1 MMSNQSQMLTII
13 HDCVRSGIAQINV
26 KIPLKR
32 PRTSMSIKKA
42 RSDDT
47 RAFLKRVMD
56 KLKELKTLNVI
67 EFSYTKECKQGPV
80 PGFDV
85 TFGQV
90 MTTGVRDFYPIK
102 SGVVTPSY
110 RSSRSEMRV
119 REGEKMTRIYFS
131 EKVSRHALEDI
142 PTHP

>member
-1 MMSNQSQMLTII
+1 MTKNFDEKDRILEVSTTGGAAAGGIVMSNQSQMLLII

-67 EFSYTKECKQGPV
+67 DFRILKSASKVQSWVRCYLWTGYDNGSARFLPYKKRRCH
-80 PGFDV
+80 
-85 TFGQV
+85 TF
-90 MTTGVRDFYPIK
+90 
-102 SGVVTPSY
+102 
-110 RSSRSEMRV
+110 
-119 REGEKMTRIYFS
+119 
-131 EKVSRHALEDI
+131 I
-142 PTHP
+142 PLITL

>member
-1 MMSNQSQMLTII
+1 
-13 HDCVRSGIAQINV
+13 
-26 KIPLKR
+26 
-32 PRTSMSIKKA
+32 
-42 RSDDT
+42 
-47 RAFLKRVMD
+47 MD
-56 KLKELKTLNVI
+56 KLKELKTLNI
-67 EFSYTKECKQGPV
+67 IQFSYTKECKQGPV

-119 REGEKMTRIYFS
+119 REEK
-131 EKVSRHALEDI
+131 K
-142 PTHP
+142 